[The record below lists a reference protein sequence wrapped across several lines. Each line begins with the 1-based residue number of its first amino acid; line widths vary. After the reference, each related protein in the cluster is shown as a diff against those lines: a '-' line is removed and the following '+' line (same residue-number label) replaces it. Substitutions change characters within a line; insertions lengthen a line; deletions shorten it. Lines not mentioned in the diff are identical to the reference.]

1 MAPEL
6 TNPSSAAGRGAASL
20 AGQRIVLIGAS
31 TGIGFAT
38 AKAALKAGARVVIA
52 GRSVERLDRAWNAL
66 GRKVEA
72 LRLDAMEEPSMA
84 AFFARL
90 QSLDHLAV
98 FVPTAPSDKVR
109 AQLGAFLETP
119 SEAFEA
125 VMRNKLWPQLH
136 AARHGAPRIAPGGSI
151 LFVTGQAHRKSLPG
165 YAASAAANGAT
176 EALVRSLAVELAPVR
191 INAVAPGLVESEFL
205 RAAPE
210 AFRRAAAEKVA
221 RHPVPRMGAPE
232 EAAAGI
238 LFLMA
243 NRFATG
249 TVLELDGGM
258 KLT

>member
-6 TNPSSAAGRGAASL
+6 NRPSSGPGGTGAL

-38 AKAALKAGARVVIA
+38 AKAALAAGAQVIVA

-66 GRKVEA
+66 GRGVETF
-72 LRLDAMEEPSMA
+72 RLDGTEEHSTALFLAKMER
-84 AFFARL
+84 F
-90 QSLDHLAV
+90 DHLGI
-98 FVPTAPSDKVR
+98 FVPTAPSARVR
-109 AQLGAFLETP
+109 AQLGSFLETP
-119 SEAFEA
+119 PEAFEA
-125 VMRNKLWPQLH
+125 VIRNKFLPQLY
-136 AARHGAPRIAPGGSI
+136 AARHGAPRIAPGGSL

-191 INAVAPGLVESEFL
+191 VNAVAPGLVESE
-205 RAAPE
+205 AIKTAPE
-210 AFRRAAAEKVA
+210 SFRRATAEKVA
-221 RHPVPRMGAPE
+221 RHPVPRWGYPE
-232 EAAAGI
+232 ETAAGI
-238 LFLMA
+238 LHLMA

-249 TVLELDGGM
+249 VVLELDGGM

>member
-1 MAPEL
+1 VAPEL
-6 TNPSSAAGRGAASL
+6 TRTPAERDAAL

-38 AKAALKAGARVVIA
+38 AKAALAARAKVVIA

-66 GRKVEA
+66 ERKVEA
-72 LRLDAMEEPSMA
+72 FRLDATEEHSMA
-84 AFFARL
+84 AFFARME
-90 QSLDHLAV
+90 SFDHLGV
-98 FVPTAPSDKVR
+98 FVPTAPSAKVR

-119 SEAFEA
+119 PEAFEA
-125 VMRNKLWPQLH
+125 VIRNKFWPQLY
-136 AARHGAPRIAPGGSI
+136 AARHGARRIAPGGSL

-176 EALVRSLAVELAPVR
+176 EALVRTLAVELAPVR
-191 INAVAPGLVESEFL
+191 VNAIAPGLVESDIL
-205 RAAPE
+205 RMAPE

-221 RHPVPRMGAPE
+221 RHPVPRMGSADE
-232 EAAAGI
+232 TAAGI
-238 LFLMA
+238 LLLMA
-243 NRFATG
+243 NRFVTG

>member
-6 TNPSSAAGRGAASL
+6 RQASSASVRGASL
-20 AGQRIVLIGAS
+20 AGQRIILIGAS

-38 AKAALKAGARVVIA
+38 AKAALSADARVVIA
-52 GRSVERLDRAWNAL
+52 ARSVERLDRAWNAL
-66 GRKVEA
+66 DRKVEA
-72 LRLDAMEEPSMA
+72 FRLDATEEHSMA
-84 AFFARL
+84 AFLARME
-90 QSLDHLAV
+90 SFDHLAV
-98 FVPTAPSDKVR
+98 FVPTAPSAAVR

-119 SEAFEA
+119 PEAFEA
-125 VMRNKLWPQLH
+125 VIRNKFWPQLY
-136 AARHGAPRIAPGGSI
+136 AARHGTPRIAPGGSL

-176 EALVRSLAVELAPVR
+176 EALVRTLAVELAPVR
-191 INAVAPGLVESEFL
+191 VNAIAPGLVESDIL
-205 RAAPE
+205 RTAPE

-221 RHPVPRMGAPE
+221 RHPVPRMGTAE
-232 EAAAGI
+232 ETAAGI